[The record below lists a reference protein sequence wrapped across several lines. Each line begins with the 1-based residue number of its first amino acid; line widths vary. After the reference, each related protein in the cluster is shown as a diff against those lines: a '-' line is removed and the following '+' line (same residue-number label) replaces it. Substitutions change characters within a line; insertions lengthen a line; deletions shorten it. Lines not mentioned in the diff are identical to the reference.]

1 MKLRRPRSIL
11 WFERLF
17 VASVVSSTIDLFV
30 HWEDYAFDEEF
41 DAQGQQIY
49 AAVIMLG
56 IVVSY
61 AVQIALWYFA
71 AYRASNIARW
81 ILVMLT
87 ALSLSG
93 IAIYIQDYSGSELV
107 FLIVTQSLVLASI
120 LCLFLGGSR
129 EWFRTKGVISSNQTE
144 ELSDVFK

>member
-1 MKLRRPRSIL
+1 MKRQRPKSIL

-17 VASVVSSTIDLFV
+17 IASVVSATIDLFV
-30 HWEDYAFDEEF
+30 HWQDYTFDEEF
-41 DAQGQQIY
+41 DAQAQQIY
-49 AAVIMLG
+49 AVVMMLG

-81 ILVMLT
+81 ILVIMA
-87 ALSLSG
+87 ALSLFG
-93 IAIYIQDYSGSELV
+93 IATYIQDYSGSELV
-107 FLIVTQSLVLASI
+107 FLIVTQSLVMASI

-129 EWFRTKGVISSNQTE
+129 EWFRTKGAISSNQTE